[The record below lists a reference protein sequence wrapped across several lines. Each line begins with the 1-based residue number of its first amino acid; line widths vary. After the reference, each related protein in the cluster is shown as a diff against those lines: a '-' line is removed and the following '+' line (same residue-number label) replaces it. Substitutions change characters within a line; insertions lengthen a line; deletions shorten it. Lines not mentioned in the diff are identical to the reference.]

1 MTTSATETGTPAV
14 DPVTLEVVRCALV
27 AYCDE
32 MAAALRRTAYNP
44 MIFEVQDYCVGLVD
58 TAGDLIAQNLGGLPI
73 FLADLGVSVADGIR
87 RYGLD
92 GFEPGDAIVMNYPYV
107 AGQHLNNVVVY
118 TPVFVDGRPVA
129 FPAVRAHWVDI
140 GGSRIGFGST
150 ATTDIYAEGL
160 QLRSIKVLKGG
171 VWDDDVMQI
180 IKDNIRIPESSLG
193 DLRAAIAACRLG
205 ERRLTELAGRYGFDT
220 VSAAITEMRDQSER
234 LSRNAVSRMTDGEYR
249 ASSWMD
255 NDGQVLDRPVRLDIR
270 VVVAGDE
277 LTVDFS
283 DIAEQVSGPLNSGES
298 GGVAAARVAFK
309 TLTLPTHPVDEGA
322 FRNLKVILPKGKL
335 LNANPPA
342 ALGQWSISLPTVVD
356 TIVKA
361 LAPAVAGR
369 VPAAHKG
376 DMSGFTFYGVNER
389 TGNRFVC
396 LNINGGGWGGRP
408 SGDGPSGCVSVC
420 QGDVRNIPVEIQET
434 RYPLV
439 FARHALRADSGGAGR
454 HRGGLGLEVTVQ
466 PQQAMFTNIA
476 NERTT
481 CPPWGVGGGL
491 PGAVNDTVVVPPDGA
506 ATHVKKH
513 TGLRLEPGTT
523 VTFRTA
529 GGGGWGNPVERP
541 ARQVAE
547 DVVDGF
553 VTREQARSVYRV
565 EITPEGRIDAAATE
579 RLRAGAADGSGA
591 HAAPSGNTQAG
602 DAPGGAASGG
612 GVPEEEGPDTRPAR
626 ADA

>member
-1 MTTSATETGTPAV
+1 MTSV
-14 DPVTLEVVRCALV
+14 DPVTLEVVRRALV

-32 MAAALRRTAYNP
+32 MAVALRRTAYNP

-58 TAGDLIAQNLGGLPI
+58 TGGELIAQNLGGLPI
-73 FLADLGVSVADGIR
+73 FLADLGVSVADGIA

-118 TPVFVDGRPVA
+118 TPVFVDGRPIA

-160 QLRSIKVLKGG
+160 QLRNIKVLKGG

-205 ERRLTELAGRYGFDT
+205 ERRLTELAERYGAGTIDAVVT
-220 VSAAITEMRDQSER
+220 AMRDQSER
-234 LSRNAVSRMTDGEYR
+234 LSRDAVSRMTDGEYH
-249 ASSWMD
+249 ASAWMD
-255 NDGQVLDRPVRLDIR
+255 DDGQDIDRPVRLDIS
-270 VVVAGDE
+270 VTVAGEE

-283 DIAEQVSGPLNSGES
+283 DIAEQVKGPLNSGKS

-309 TLTLPTHPVDEGA
+309 ALTLPTHPVDEGA
-322 FRNLKVILPKGKL
+322 FRNLHVILPEGKL
-335 LNANPPA
+335 LNARPPA

-361 LAPAVAGR
+361 LAPALPEK

-376 DMSGFTFYGVNER
+376 DMAGFTFYGVDER
-389 TGNRFVC
+389 SGSRFVC

-408 SGDGPSGCVSVC
+408 TGDGPSACVSVC
-420 QGDVRNIPVEIQET
+420 QGDVRNIPIEIQET

-439 FARHALRADSGGAGR
+439 FHRHGLRSDSGGAGR
-454 HRGGLGLEVTVQ
+454 YRGGLGIEIEVE
-466 PQQAMFTNIA
+466 PQQEVFTNIA

-491 PGAVNDTVVVPPDGA
+491 PGAVNDTVVVPPGGEPR
-506 ATHVKKH
+506 HVKKH
-513 TGLRLEPGTT
+513 TGLRLEAGTS

-529 GGGGWGNPVERP
+529 GGGGWGDPHERP
-541 ARQVAE
+541 AAAVVE

-553 VTREQARSVYRV
+553 VSRESARAVYGVEVTADGRIGAEAGDRARSR
-565 EITPEGRIDAAATE
+565 P
-579 RLRAGAADGSGA
+579 GAS
-591 HAAPSGNTQAG
+591 SG
-602 DAPGGAASGG
+602 DA
-612 GVPEEEGPDTRPAR
+612 
-626 ADA
+626 